1 MEGKFALFKEKS
13 VTKYSEE
20 QLPVQ
25 QRDLEL
31 REAFIQ
37 GSGHTPPPQITV
49 KTWLGNRKLF
59 IK

>member
-20 QLPVQ
+20 QVPVQ

-49 KTWLGNRKLF
+49 KT
-59 IK
+59 